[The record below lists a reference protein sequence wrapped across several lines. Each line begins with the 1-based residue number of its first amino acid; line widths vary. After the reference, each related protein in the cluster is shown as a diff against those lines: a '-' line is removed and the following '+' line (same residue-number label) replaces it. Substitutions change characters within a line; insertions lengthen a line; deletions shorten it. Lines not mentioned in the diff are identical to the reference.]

1 MKQKVIKLSFNCAAI
16 FGTIATTWSAI
27 ALTVRLV
34 TSHRMMLF
42 LPALPTSALVAGVI
56 GGIALIAVSLV
67 LDYFAAEE

>member
-16 FGTIATTWSAI
+16 VGTIVATWSAI
-27 ALTVRLV
+27 ALTFRLV
-34 TSHRMMLF
+34 TSNTLIF

-56 GGIALIAVSLV
+56 AGIALIAVSLV